1 MFNLFGFR
9 KDSKKSTSEK
19 EVEGGFVII
28 GETVED
34 QRQKMQTMNITQPS
48 TNVIVQASKTSRP
61 LPPHPV
67 DPKFPVAFSNAG
79 LPTAPGPSSPGV
91 ETGSYATA
99 AAPALPDLLGD
110 IPFTLAPHV
119 LAMQAGLPLIP
130 DMLLSRDI
138 NYNLASFQYDFT
150 LENSVLHNM

>member
-9 KDSKKSTSEK
+9 KDSKKSTTER
-19 EVEGGFVII
+19 EVDGGFVIV
-28 GETVED
+28 GETVEE

-48 TNVIVQASKTSRP
+48 GYVIVQPTKTSRP

-67 DPKFPVAFSNAG
+67 GPNFAVAFPHPA
-79 LPTAPGPSSPGV
+79 PPPPPGPSSSTVG
-91 ETGSYATA
+91 TDH
-99 AAPALPDLLGD
+99 AAPGLPDLLGD

-119 LAMQAGLPLIP
+119 LAMQAGLPLVP
-130 DMLLSRDI
+130 DVLLSRDI